1 MGPAHPTPS
10 VARAIVLAA
19 ALLVAAAARAAEI
32 DPAWFGA
39 WIGHAAPP
47 AANAARPIATNVIV
61 RRAPEAAPSAPPEVV
76 VTSLA
81 LGAVDRTAT
90 DVVADGRSLAFT
102 IPIGARK
109 VRIEAELAD
118 PSVSA
123 KGSLSIV
130 EAGGNQRAMQ
140 WTIRR
145 SDLPREIPTA
155 RAYAATL
162 DALGQ
167 KLPMRLALAEGPHG
181 WCATIDINAQG
192 LKDFLLDVERVDA
205 AGTSPGFRI
214 TLASR
219 ENAVMEL
226 APSADMKVLEGTF
239 TQGAFRGP
247 IRFELVDAAN
257 AGPARRPQ
265 DPAPNAPY
273 SSLEVRIPHPAGHT
287 LAGTLTIPTEVRL
300 ARGEKFPAAVLVSG
314 SGPQNRDEELMGHRP
329 FAVIA
334 DSLARAGIA
343 VLRYDDRGVGA
354 STGDFAAATIVDF
367 ASDADVASEWL
378 KTRAEIDPDR
388 VGMVG
393 HSEGAMIAPIVAAW
407 QNAGDAP
414 MHPLAFAVLLAPPAE
429 NGLET
434 LVRQTARMY
443 EVAQLDPAK
452 IAAASAAQRAAL
464 AAARADAA
472 TLAPLA
478 EALVRAQIALQPAG
492 AATDAQVAQVAA
504 AATAQIT
511 APWMRAFIEY
521 DPRGA
526 LARGEV
532 PTLAMW
538 GSKDVQVVAEANR
551 SILERIAAESGAP
564 LLART
569 YEGLNHLFQ
578 PAVTGMPDEY
588 AAIETTFDPNALAEL
603 TEWIRATVL
612 AAPARQIPES
622 SRPAGWNA
630 APLPSRPAVAGKE
643 TAR

>member
-1 MGPAHPTPS
+1 MTERIAST
-10 VARAIVLAA
+10 ARFLAA
-19 ALLVAAAARAAEI
+19 LATAAAAFLGGASARAAEL

-39 WIGHAAPP
+39 WIGQAAPP
-47 AANAARPIATNVIV
+47 AANAARPIATSVIV
-61 RRAPEAAPSAPPEVV
+61 RRAPEGAPSAAPEVV

-81 LGAVDRTAT
+81 LGAIDRSAT
-90 DVVADGRSLAFT
+90 DIVADGRSLAFT

-130 EAGGNQRAMQ
+130 EAGGTQRAMQ
-140 WTIRR
+140 WTVRR
-145 SDLPREIPTA
+145 SDLPREVPTA
-155 RAYAATL
+155 RRYTATL

-181 WCATIDINAQG
+181 WCATIDITAQG
-192 LKDFLLDVERVDA
+192 LKDFLLDVERVGA
-205 AGTSPGFRI
+205 EGTSPGFRM

-219 ENAVMEL
+219 DNAVMEL
-226 APSADMKVLEGTF
+226 TPSADMRVLEGTF

-247 IRFELVDAAN
+247 IRFELADAAN
-257 AGPARRPQ
+257 AGAPRRPQ

-273 SSLEVRIPHPAGHT
+273 SAIEVRIPHPAGHT
-287 LAGTLTIPTEVRL
+287 LVGTLTIPAEKRL
-300 ARGEKFPAAVLVSG
+300 ARGEKFAAVVLVTG

-367 ASDADVASEWL
+367 ASDADIASNWL
-378 KTRAEIDPDR
+378 KARAEIDADR

-414 MHPLAFAVLLAPPAE
+414 ARPLAFTVLLAPPAE
-429 NGLET
+429 SGLET

-452 IAAASAAQRAAL
+452 IAAASAAQRAVL
-464 AAARADAA
+464 AAARADAS
-472 TLAPLA
+472 TLAPLV
-478 EALVRAQIALQPAG
+478 EALVRAQLALQPAG
-492 AATDAQVAQVAA
+492 AATDAQVAQITA

-551 SILERIAAESGAP
+551 SLLEAIARESGAP
-564 LLART
+564 LVART
-569 YEGLNHLFQ
+569 YDGLNHLFQ
-578 PAVTGMPDEY
+578 PATTGMPDEY
-588 AAIETTFDPNALAEL
+588 AAIDTTFDPNALAEM
-603 TEWIRATVL
+603 TEWIRDAAL
-612 AAPARQIPES
+612 AAPAKQIPES
-622 SRPAGWNA
+622 SRPTGWNA
-630 APLPSRPAVAGKE
+630 APLPARKESGK
-643 TAR
+643 